1 MEYKKDRLFDKV
13 YQFFIKHWILSTIV
27 STIASLWFI
36 IIQVLG
42 KQLKWI
48 NDDGKLPPFITIV
61 FWICSIISFIYTI
74 LKTRHDFES
83 SKENVN
89 EKEILDEIISCNNAI
104 HTKNYHSLLAYLK
117 ENPNYDKSPFDYMF
131 DSHKEGEELLEQLNI
146 CLSKVLNFK
155 RERIGLSIAVK
166 ISDEQEW
173 KIFSKLHTS
182 NNSSINELFQNKN
195 SIAYQVINENRDFMF
210 IIDKNEMY
218 KNHKYVKSSKDGES
232 VQGSIIC
239 CNIGVSG
246 NSTEYLDA
254 LLSITTYEKKIC
266 EDVDK
271 EEIESKIKDIIIPGF
286 EKYFD
291 LLLLRYY
298 VITKYERGI

>member
-1 MEYKKDRLFDKV
+1 MKDKKDRLCDKA
-13 YQFFIKHWILSTIV
+13 YKFFIKHWVLSTIV
-27 STIASLWFI
+27 STIVSLWFI
-36 IIQVLG
+36 IIQILG
-42 KQLKWI
+42 KQLKWT
-48 NDDGKLPPFITIV
+48 NDDGTLPPFIIVV

-74 LKTRHDFES
+74 LKSRHDFES

-89 EKEILDEIISCNNAI
+89 EKEILDEVISCNNAI
-104 HTKNYHSLLAYLK
+104 HTKNYHNLLAYLK
-117 ENPNYDKSPFDYMF
+117 ENPNCDKKPFDSMF
-131 DSHKEGEELLEQLNI
+131 DSYKEGEELLEQLNI
-146 CLSKVLNFK
+146 CLSRVLNFK

-166 ISDEQEW
+166 IRDEQEW

-210 IIDKNEMY
+210 VLDKSKMY
-218 KNHKYVKSSKDGES
+218 KNHKYVKSSKDGED

-239 CNIGVSG
+239 CNISVSG
-246 NSTEYLDA
+246 NSTKYVEA

-271 EEIESKIKDIIIPGF
+271 EEVERKIKDVIIPGF

-298 VITKYERGI
+298 IITKNRRQV